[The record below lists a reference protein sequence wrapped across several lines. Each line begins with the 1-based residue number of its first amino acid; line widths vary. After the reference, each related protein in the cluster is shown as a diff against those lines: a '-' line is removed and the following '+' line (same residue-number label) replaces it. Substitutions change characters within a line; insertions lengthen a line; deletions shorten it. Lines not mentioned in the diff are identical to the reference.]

1 MLDIKGKELAVN
13 DKILYATTHGNLQ
26 IGRILSMTDD
36 GSMKVIGKT
45 NKRELTI
52 MDSTIQV
59 FLLSKGYYDRVKKR
73 RA

>member
-26 IGRILSMTDD
+26 IGRILSVTDE
-36 GSMKVIGKT
+36 GYLKVIGKQ

-52 MDSTIQV
+52 KDSKVQI
-59 FLLSKGYYDRVKKR
+59 FLLCKGYYERVKKLK
-73 RA
+73 A

>member
-13 DKILYATTHGNLQ
+13 DKILYATTHSNLQ

>member
-13 DKILYATTHGNLQ
+13 DQILYATTHGNLQ
-26 IGRILSMTDD
+26 IGRILSVTDE

-52 MDSTIQV
+52 TDSTVQV
-59 FLLSKGYYDRVKKR
+59 FLLSKGYYERVKKR